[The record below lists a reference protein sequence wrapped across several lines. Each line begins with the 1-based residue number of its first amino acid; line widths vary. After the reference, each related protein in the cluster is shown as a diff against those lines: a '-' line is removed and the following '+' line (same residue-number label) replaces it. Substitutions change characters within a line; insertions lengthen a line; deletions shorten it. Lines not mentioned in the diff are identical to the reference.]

1 LRKQIPGTAKWP
13 IVRIAV
19 LSDIHANIEA
29 FQAVLHDLDDRT
41 DSILNLGDLVGYNAS
56 PNECVDLAR
65 EMGIRSVQ
73 GNHDQAVCE
82 MELASSFNIYAHLA
96 ILWTKGV
103 LSRKNL
109 RFLSGLTKILNLS
122 CGPAFHGSPE
132 STCSYIGL
140 HFQARSVLKRMKK
153 GLWGQGNV
161 CLYGHTHKRK
171 VWQMDVRGKVAPVEI
186 PPDGVVRL
194 NVEEFYLLNPGS
206 VGQPRN
212 GDSRSS
218 YFIFDTDEHTV
229 RFRLVE
235 YDISTTMKKIVDAGL
250 PEFFA
255 TRLVDGI

>member
-1 LRKQIPGTAKWP
+1 
-13 IVRIAV
+13 VRIAV

-29 FQAVLHDLDDRT
+29 FQAVLHDLKDRT

-56 PNECVDLAR
+56 PNECVDMAR

-73 GNHDQAVCE
+73 GNHDQAVFE
-82 MELASSFNIYAHLA
+82 PKVASSFNIYAHAA

-103 LSRKNL
+103 LTQENL
-109 RFLSGLTKILNLS
+109 RFLGGLTKISNFS

-132 STCSYIGL
+132 STTSYIGL

-153 GLWGQGNV
+153 GRWGQGNV

-171 VWQMDVRGKVAPVEI
+171 VWRMDVRGKVAPVEI
-186 PPDGVVRL
+186 PMDGVMRL
-194 NVEEFYLLNPGS
+194 NDEEFYLLNPGS

-212 GDSRSS
+212 GDPRSS
-218 YFIFDTDEHTV
+218 YLIFDTDKHLV
-229 RFRLVE
+229 KFRLVE
-235 YDISTTMKKIVDAGL
+235 YDMSTTMKKIIDAGL

-255 TRLVDGI
+255 TRLMEGI